1 MPKLKTE
8 RVKVEGGGEIEVL
21 RITDGTFLYENDE
34 GKDVQAN
41 FPKLL
46 TAHKEG
52 IEARETLSS
61 KLTAAEAELAS
72 YKKLGPLEDVAKATE
87 QAAKLKAGELL
98 TIEKVGEVEKRG
110 YDKAVS
116 EMTETMKAK
125 DAERAKLE
133 AKIEDAELLSI
144 LNGVAGSKRTLANN
158 KEMPIFAVPGDGL
171 FALHRPHARKVD
183 GKWLWSS
190 ETGEN
195 WERGVLRDEFKQPIT
210 DPLVAVQELG
220 KSKPWLFAQAPGGGS
235 GVGNDGPG
243 GGGSTDSNNPAT
255 LIATGLGIK
264 AA

>member
-1 MPKLKTE
+1 MKLKTE
-8 RVKVEGGGEIEVL
+8 RVKIEGGGEIEVL

-52 IEARETLSS
+52 IEAREALAG
-61 KLTAAEAELAS
+61 KLTAAETELAS
-72 YKKLGPLEDVAKATE
+72 YKKLGALDDVAKATE
-87 QAAKLKAGELL
+87 QAAKLKTGELL
-98 TIEKVGEVEKRG
+98 TIEKVGEIEKRAAEKR
-110 YDKAVS
+110 DAEWKATV
-116 EMTETMKAK
+116 EAK
-125 DAERAKLE
+125 DAERSKLE
-133 AKIEDAELLSI
+133 ARIDDAELLSI
-144 LNGVAGSKRTLANN
+144 LNGVAGSKKTLANN

-183 GKWLWSS
+183 GKWLWST

-220 KSKPWLFAQAPGGGS
+220 KSKPWLFAPPPGGGS

-255 LIATGLGIK
+255 LIAQGLGIK